1 MRKAGD
7 EPRDA
12 PSTLERP
19 RSPVRRLL
27 RLWQEGLQPDVVAFL
42 ASEGD
47 LDRAQV
53 AEVLRADQ
61 RKRWRAGSG
70 VPAEWYL
77 EHFPMLNG
85 EHDLALDLIHS
96 EFLLREALGQSPV
109 LAEYVAR
116 FPRFAESIK
125 VQVAFHRALDAVVG
139 APDALVCG
147 EEREGTDTSG
157 QLNGIARASRTRLAN
172 FPAIPGYEILR
183 ELGAGGMAVVY
194 EAYQVRLKRNVA
206 LNMALQ
212 KPQSDPDSVQRFQV
226 EAEASASLHHP
237 NIVEIY
243 ESGESEGRAYYSM
256 ELVEGGD
263 LSQELASG
271 PISTRRAAQVTE
283 VLARAIHHAHQ
294 RGILHRDLKPAN
306 VLITPEGV
314 PKIAD
319 FGLAKHLGEDL
330 GQTQSGTI
338 LGSPC
343 YMSPEQASGNIREA
357 GPGTD
362 IYSLGAILYEMLTGS
377 PPFRSRTPLDTFR
390 KLLNEDPERPRR
402 LRPKVPRDLETIC
415 LKCLEKSPRRRYSSA
430 LELAEDLDRF
440 LNFDSVRARPVTP
453 PERVWRWCRRKTSLA
468 VAMGLAAFGT
478 ATAIGLSIFLAAYHY
493 QAAARIGGALREVQS
508 RRRQVDLMAAD
519 LAYDRGQAFC
529 EQGDVAQ
536 GVHWL
541 VRGLTTASHARDAD
555 LEDAFR
561 RNLSGW
567 LKRIHPFRAR
577 FEHPGPIHAV
587 AFSPDGRM
595 AATAGEGGT
604 IWLWDVATG
613 DPIGDGLH
621 HSAKVGA
628 LAFSPDSRTLL
639 TGGEDCFARLWD
651 VATGTEEDLSFHHE
665 SSVLGVAFSPDGRK
679 VVTAGTDSTAQI
691 WDAGSGDP
699 IGRTMQHKGYV
710 DGVAFAPDSRAVLT
724 ASWDRTAQLWDANT
738 GDPIGSPLSHED
750 WVSSVAFSP
759 DGKTLLTGSY
769 DRTARLW
776 DCQTGRP
783 IGEPFR
789 HQHCVASVAFA
800 PDGRSL
806 LTGSYD
812 GTARLWDV
820 RSGRPL
826 GALLRHQH
834 TVSAVAFSPDGQ
846 LILTGSFDRTAR
858 LWEVA
863 RSDGLSFSHNG
874 FIRAVMFSPDG
885 KTILSASEDK
895 TARLWNASTG
905 KTIGA
910 PLAHAE
916 SVEAVAF
923 SPDGRTAMTG
933 SFDGMARLWDT
944 ATGKPIG
951 LPMRH
956 DDRVKAVAFS
966 PRGDLVVTCSD
977 DKTARIWNRAG
988 CPVGKPL
995 PHRDK
1000 VRAVAF
1006 SPDGRLILTGSE
1018 DKTAILWDSSDGKP
1032 VSGPLTH
1039 EGRVV
1044 AVAFGPDGRTA
1055 LTGSDD
1061 MRARLWDV
1069 ATGKLLGHP
1078 LQHDG
1083 PVSVVAY
1090 SSDGRTLI
1098 TGGWDRVAR
1107 LWETSTGMP
1116 ISPPLRHDGTL
1127 RALAISPDGQ
1137 TVLTGSYDR
1146 TAQLWDKTTGKPIG
1160 PAFRHENQVWFV
1172 AFSPDGRTVLSGG
1185 QEKTARLWIVPPAL
1199 ETPIQRMDTNI
1210 QAMTG
1215 MRLQE
1220 DGSLHILD
1228 AREWDHYRELPRT
1241 DSR

>member
-7 EPRDA
+7 KSLET
-12 PSTLERP
+12 PSTLEQS

-27 RLWQEGLQPDVVAFL
+27 RLWQKGTQPDILAFL

-47 LDRAQV
+47 LDTAQV
-53 AEVLRADQ
+53 AEILRADQ

-77 EHFPMLNG
+77 EHFPALLG

-96 EFLLREALGQSPV
+96 EFLLREALGQSPD
-109 LAEYVAR
+109 LKEYVAR
-116 FPRFAESIK
+116 FPRFAESIE
-125 VQVAFHRALDAVVG
+125 VQVAFHCALDAVVG
-139 APDALVCG
+139 APESPVG
-147 EEREGTDTSG
+147 EQGWSGTDASAPMDR
-157 QLNGIARASRTRLAN
+157 LARANRTRPGNL
-172 FPAIPGYEILR
+172 PTIPGYEILR
-183 ELGAGGMAVVY
+183 ELGVGGMAVVY
-194 EAYQVRLKRNVA
+194 EAYQIRLKRNVA
-206 LNMALQ
+206 LKMALQ
-212 KPQSDPDSVQRFQV
+212 KPQSEPESVQRFQV

-243 ESGESEGRAYYSM
+243 ESGESQGRAYYSM

-271 PISTRRAAQVTE
+271 PTSTRRAAQVTE
-283 VLARAIHHAHQ
+283 VLARAIHYAHL

-306 VLITPEGV
+306 VLITPERV

-319 FGLAKHLGEDL
+319 FGLAKHLGGDSC
-330 GQTQSGTI
+330 QTQSGTI

-357 GPGTD
+357 GPATD
-362 IYSLGAILYEMLTGS
+362 VYSLGAILYEMLTGS
-377 PPFRSRTPLDTFR
+377 PPFRSRSPLDTFR
-390 KLLNEDPERPRR
+390 KLLNEDPERPTR
-402 LRPKVPRDLETIC
+402 LRRKVPRDLETIC
-415 LKCLEKSPRRRYSSA
+415 LKCLEKLPRRRYASA

-468 VAMGLAAFGT
+468 IAMGLAALG
-478 ATAIGLSIFLAAYHY
+478 AVTAIGLSIFLAAYHY
-493 QAAARIGGALREVQS
+493 QAASRIGEALQEVQS

-519 LAYDRGQAFC
+519 LAFDHGQAFC

-536 GVHWL
+536 GVLWL
-541 VRGLTTASHARDAD
+541 VRGLNTASQARDAA
-555 LEDAFR
+555 LEGAFR

-577 FEHPGPIHAV
+577 FDHPGPIHAV
-587 AFSPDGRM
+587 AFSPDGRIG
-595 AATAGEGGT
+595 ATAGEGGM

-613 DPIGDGLH
+613 DPIGDGLPH
-621 HSAKVGA
+621 PAKVGA
-628 LAFSPDSRTLL
+628 MAFSPDGRTLL
-639 TGGEDCFARLWD
+639 TGGEDSFARLWD
-651 VATGTEEDLSFHHE
+651 VATGVEEDLTFPHE
-665 SSVLGVAFSPDGRK
+665 SSVLGVAFSPDGGK
-679 VVTAGTDSTAQI
+679 VVTAGTDGTAQL
-691 WDAGSGDP
+691 WDAGTGDP
-699 IGRTMQHKGYV
+699 IGRPMRHKWHV
-710 DGVAFAPDSRAVLT
+710 DGVAFSPDGRAVLT
-724 ASWDRTAQLWDANT
+724 ASWDKTAQLWDATT
-738 GDPIGSPLSHED
+738 GAPIGQPLSHED

-776 DCQTGRP
+776 DRETGRP

-789 HQHCVASVAFA
+789 HQHCVSAVAFA
-800 PDGRSL
+800 PDGRSI

-812 GTARLWDV
+812 GNARLWDAG
-820 RSGRPL
+820 SGRPL

-834 TVSAVAFSPDGQ
+834 TVAAVAFSPDGR
-846 LILTGSFDRTAR
+846 LMLTGSFDKTAR

-863 RSDGLSFSHNG
+863 KSDGLSFSHNG
-874 FIRAVMFSPDG
+874 FIRAVIFSPDG

-895 TARLWNASTG
+895 TGRLWNASTG
-905 KTIGA
+905 EPIGA
-910 PLAHAE
+910 PLSHTE

-923 SPDGRTAMTG
+923 SPDGRTALTG
-933 SFDGMARLWDT
+933 SYDGTARLWD
-944 ATGKPIG
+944 ATTGQPIG
-951 LPMRH
+951 PPLRH
-956 DDRVKAVAFS
+956 NDRVKTVAFS
-966 PRGDLVVTCSD
+966 PRGDVVVTGSD
-977 DKTARIWNRAG
+977 DKTARIWSRAG
-988 CPVGKPL
+988 SPVGRPL
-995 PHRDK
+995 PHGDK

-1018 DKTAILWDSSDGKP
+1018 DKTAVLWDTSDGALI
-1032 VSGPLTH
+1032 GRPLTH
-1039 EGRVV
+1039 QGKVV
-1044 AVAFGPDGRTA
+1044 AVAFGPNGRTA

-1061 MRARLWDV
+1061 MKARLWDV
-1069 ATGKLLGHP
+1069 ATGKLLCPP

-1083 PVSVVAY
+1083 PVSVVAF
-1090 SSDGRTLI
+1090 SSDGRNVI

-1107 LWETSTGMP
+1107 LWETSTGFP

-1127 RALAISPDGQ
+1127 RALAISPDGRI
-1137 TVLTGSYDR
+1137 VLTGSYDR
-1146 TAQLWDKTTGKPIG
+1146 TAQLWDKATGKPIG

-1185 QEKTARLWIVPPAL
+1185 QEKTARLWHVPSAL
-1199 ETPIQRMDTNI
+1199 DTAIDRIDTDI
-1210 QAMTG
+1210 QAITG
-1215 MRLQE
+1215 MQLLE

-1228 AREWDHYRELPRT
+1228 SLEWSSYRKRPDTYLH
-1241 DSR
+1241 

>member
-1 MRKAGD
+1 MRKAGAD
-7 EPRDA
+7 PRVT
-12 PSTLERP
+12 PSTVEHP

-27 RLWQEGLQPDVVAFL
+27 RLWQEGHQPDIVSFL
-42 ASEGD
+42 AGEGD
-47 LDRAQV
+47 LDTAQV
-53 AEVLRADQ
+53 AEILRADQ

-77 EHFPMLNG
+77 ERFPALFD
-85 EHDLALDLIHS
+85 EQDLALDLIHS
-96 EFLLREALGQSPV
+96 EFLLREALGQSPD
-109 LAEYVAR
+109 LKDYVSR
-116 FPRFAESIK
+116 FPRYAESIQ
-125 VQVAFHRALDAVVG
+125 VQVAFHHALDAVVG
-139 APDALVCG
+139 APVAQSV
-147 EEREGTDTSG
+147 EQEWSGTDDG
-157 QLNGIARASRTRLAN
+157 APLGGLARANRTLPAN
-172 FPAIPGYEILR
+172 LPAIPGYEIIR
-183 ELGAGGMAVVY
+183 ELGVGGMAVVY

-206 LNMALQ
+206 LKMALV
-212 KPQSDPDSVQRFQV
+212 KPQSEPDSVQRFQV

-271 PISTRRAAQVTE
+271 PISARRAAQVTE
-283 VLARAIHHAHQ
+283 VLARAIHYAHM

-343 YMSPEQASGNIREA
+343 YMSPEQASGDIREA
-357 GPGTD
+357 GPTTD
-362 IYSLGAILYEMLTGS
+362 VYSLGAILYEMLTGA
-377 PPFRSRTPLDTFR
+377 PPFRSRTPLDTLR
-390 KLLNEDPERPRR
+390 RLLNEDPERPTR
-402 LRPKVPRDLETIC
+402 LRRKVPRDLETIC
-415 LKCLEKSPRRRYSSA
+415 LKCLEKSPRRRYDSA

-468 VAMGLAAFGT
+468 VAMGLAALGA
-478 ATAIGLSIFLAAYHY
+478 ATAIGLSIFLAVYHY
-493 QAAARIGGALREVQS
+493 QAAARIGEALLEVQS

-536 GVHWL
+536 GVLWL
-541 VRGLTTASHARDAD
+541 VRGLTTVSVARDVV
-555 LEDAFR
+555 LEGAFR
-561 RNLSGW
+561 RSLSGW
-567 LKRIHPFRAR
+567 LNRIHPFRAR
-577 FEHPGPIHAV
+577 FANPGPIHAV
-587 AFSPDGRM
+587 AFSPDGSI

-604 IWLWDVATG
+604 IWLWDVVTG
-613 DPIGDGLH
+613 DPLGEGLPH
-621 HSAKVGA
+621 RAKVGA
-628 LAFSPDSRTLL
+628 LAFSPDGRTLL
-639 TGGEDCFARLWD
+639 TGGEDCYARLWD
-651 VATGTEEDLSFHHE
+651 VSTGAEEEVSFHHE
-665 SSVLGVAFSPDGRK
+665 SSVLGVAFSPDGGK
-679 VVTAGTDSTAQI
+679 VVTAGTDGTAQL
-691 WDAGSGDP
+691 WDAGTGDP
-699 IGRTMQHKGYV
+699 IGRPMRHKWHV
-710 DGVAFAPDSRAVLT
+710 DGVAFAPDGRAILT
-724 ASWDRTAQLWDANT
+724 ASWDRTAQLWDATT
-738 GDPIGSPLSHED
+738 GIPIGQPLSHED

-776 DCQTGRP
+776 DRETGRP

-789 HQHCVASVAFA
+789 HQHCVAAVAFA
-800 PDGRSL
+800 PDGRSI

-812 GTARLWDV
+812 GIARIWDA

-834 TVSAVAFSPDGQ
+834 TVAAVAFSPDGR
-846 LILTGSFDRTAR
+846 LMLTGSFDRTAR

-863 RSDGLSFSHNG
+863 KSDGLSFSHNG
-874 FIRAVMFSPDG
+874 FIRAVIFSPDG

-895 TARLWNASTG
+895 TGRLWNASTG
-905 KTIGA
+905 EPIGA
-910 PLAHAE
+910 PLSHTE

-923 SPDGRTAMTG
+923 SPDGRTALTG
-933 SFDGMARLWDT
+933 SYDGTARLWD
-944 ATGKPIG
+944 ATTGEPIG
-951 LPMRH
+951 PPLRH
-956 DDRVKAVAFS
+956 NDRVKAVAFS
-966 PRGDLVVTCSD
+966 PRGDVVVTGSED
-977 DKTARIWNRAG
+977 RTARIWSRAG
-988 CPVGKPL
+988 SPVGRPL
-995 PHRDK
+995 PHGDK

-1006 SPDGRLILTGSE
+1006 SPNGRLILTGS
-1018 DKTAILWDSSDGKP
+1018 DDRTAVLWDTSDGAA
-1032 VSGPLTH
+1032 VGRPLTH
-1039 EGRVV
+1039 QGRVV
-1044 AVAFGPDGRTA
+1044 AVTFSPNGRTA

-1061 MRARLWDV
+1061 MKARLWDV
-1069 ATGKLLGHP
+1069 ATGELVCPP

-1083 PVSVVAY
+1083 PVSVVAF
-1090 SSDGRTLI
+1090 SSDGRTVI

-1107 LWETSTGMP
+1107 LWETSTGIP

-1127 RALAISPDGQ
+1127 RALAISPDGRI
-1137 TVLTGSYDR
+1137 VLTGSYDR
-1146 TAQLWDKTTGKPIG
+1146 TAQLWDKATGKPIG

-1185 QEKTARLWIVPPAL
+1185 QEKTARLWNVPSVL
-1199 ETPIQRMDTNI
+1199 DTPISRLDSDI

-1215 MRLQE
+1215 MRLLE

-1228 AREWDHYRELPRT
+1228 AQEWNNHRERPRT
-1241 DSR
+1241 DLQ